1 MLIRS
6 VKLTQNDLCA
16 TSAGLA
22 EAKRGQQ
29 RDKGIGRKPKGENT
43 MKEKKLKVTLPVFI
57 RSFSHDVTAAML
69 AVPKQ

>member
-6 VKLTQNDLCA
+6 VEFTQNDLCA

-43 MKEKKLKVTLPVFI
+43 MKEKKTESNPAGIYHEF
-57 RSFSHDVTAAML
+57 
-69 AVPKQ
+69 

>member
-6 VKLTQNDLCA
+6 VEFTQNDLCA

-29 RDKGIGRKPKGENT
+29 RDKGIGRKPKGKNT
-43 MKEKKLKVTLPVFI
+43 MKEKKLEVTCQYL
-57 RSFSHDVTAAML
+57 S
-69 AVPKQ
+69 